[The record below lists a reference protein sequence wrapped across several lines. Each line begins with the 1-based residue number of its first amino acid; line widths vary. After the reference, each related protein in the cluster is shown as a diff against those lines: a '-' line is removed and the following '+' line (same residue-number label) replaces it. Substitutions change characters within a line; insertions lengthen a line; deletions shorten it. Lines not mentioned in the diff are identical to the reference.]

1 MPIYLYLDILVIA
14 FPLLLSFD
22 KKVAYFKTWKY
33 LFPAILIIGAFFVLW
48 DMQFTRMNIWS
59 FNEKYLLGIYMYNLP
74 IEEVLFF
81 IVVPFSCVFIY
92 EVLKA
97 YFPKDIFAP
106 YVSKLNIAFLL
117 LFALFGIIH
126 WDKIYTLFQCLLLV
140 IMLVLHIWVF
150 KATYMGRFYAT
161 FFISLIPF
169 MIMNGYLTSLPIV
182 IYNNAFNSGIRIS
195 TIPLEDSFY
204 CFLLLLMNISLVEY
218 LKRKFAK

>member
-1 MPIYLYLDILVIA
+1 MPIYLYLDLLVIA

-59 FNEKYLLGIYMYNLP
+59 FNQKYLLGIYMYNLP

-97 YFPKDIFAP
+97 YFP
-106 YVSKLNIAFLL
+106 
-117 LFALFGIIH
+117 
-126 WDKIYTLFQCLLLV
+126 
-140 IMLVLHIWVF
+140 
-150 KATYMGRFYAT
+150 
-161 FFISLIPF
+161 
-169 MIMNGYLTSLPIV
+169 
-182 IYNNAFNSGIRIS
+182 
-195 TIPLEDSFY
+195 
-204 CFLLLLMNISLVEY
+204 
-218 LKRKFAK
+218 